1 MRRQVP
7 IYDEYKAM
15 LSGCDIFNH
24 QLHNRTFPYALP
36 RDTNTAV
43 EKNIWNYL
51 FTSAL
56 INIWNAWKAVLKHC
70 DSPPPEFA
78 DFCDQLA
85 TDIVEKLCFH
95 SCPCLRA

>member
-1 MRRQVP
+1 MRRHDVP

-15 LSGCDIFNH
+15 FSGCDIFNR

-36 RDTNTAV
+36 RDTNAAV

-56 INIWNAWKAVLKHC
+56 INTWNAWKAILKQR
-70 DSPPPEFA
+70 DSDCPPPEFT

-85 TDIVEKLCFH
+85 IDIVEKLCSH
-95 SCPCLRA
+95 